1 MSKTKSINDLITE
14 LQAENE
20 QAKYFIKLF
29 NMALKE
35 TFGADEKTIRRA
47 LEEYKNKS
55 V

>member
-1 MSKTKSINDLITE
+1 MSKTKSINELITE
-14 LQAENE
+14 LQTENE

-29 NMALKE
+29 
-35 TFGADEKTIRRA
+35 GADEKTIRKA